1 MGLIKTTDE
10 IAKMRAGGQILA
22 EVLNLAAGRIKPG
35 IKTKE
40 LEIFVEQELAKRGAE
55 PSFKNFQGYPAA
67 LCVSLNEQVVHGIPG
82 NRVIKKGDL
91 ISLDLGVRYKGMY
104 TDAAF
109 SQLVTKGSK
118 HAQKLIET
126 TEQAL
131 AAAIQAVK
139 VGSTLGDIGSA
150 VERTAREQGFNV
162 IRDLVGHGVGHRVH
176 EEPQIPNFGTA
187 GEGMK
192 LKEGMTLAIEPMLTM
207 GAPEVKCLPDGWT
220 FVTADGA
227 LNAHFEHTIVV
238 TKEGCEVLTE

>member
-1 MGLIKTTDE
+1 
-10 IAKMRAGGQILA
+10 MRAGGQILA

-40 LEIFVEQELAKRGAE
+40 LEVFVEQELAKRGAE

-82 NRVIKKGDL
+82 SRVIKKGDL

-109 SQLVTKGSK
+109 SQLVVKGPP
-118 HAQKLIET
+118 HAQKLIST
-126 TEQAL
+126 TENAL
-131 AAAIQAVK
+131 AAAIEAVK
-139 VGSTLGDIGSA
+139 AGRTLGDIGAA
-150 VERTAREQGFNV
+150 VESTAREQGFDV

-176 EEPQIPNFGTA
+176 EEPQIPNFGSA
-187 GEGMK
+187 GEGLK

-207 GAPEVKCLPDGWT
+207 GQPEVKCLPDGWT

-227 LNAHFEHTIVV
+227 LNAHFEHTVVV
-238 TKEGCEVLTE
+238 TAEGCEILTE

>member
-1 MGLIKTTDE
+1 
-10 IAKMRAGGQILA
+10 MRAGGQILA

-35 IKTKE
+35 LKTKE

-67 LCVSLNEQVVHGIPG
+67 LCVSLNDQVVHGIPS
-82 NRVIKKGDL
+82 NRIIKKGDL

-109 SQLVTKGSK
+109 SQLVAKGTS
-118 HAQKLIET
+118 AVRKLVDT

-131 AAAIQAVK
+131 AAAISEVK
-139 VGSTLGDIGSA
+139 AGNTLGDIGSA
-150 VERTAREQGFNV
+150 VEHTAREQGFNV

-176 EEPQIPNFGTA
+176 EEPQIPNFGSA
-187 GEGMK
+187 GEGLK

-207 GAPEVKCLPDGWT
+207 GQPEVKCLPDGWT

-227 LNAHFEHTIVV
+227 LNAHFEHTVLV
-238 TKEGCEVLTE
+238 TAEGCEVLTD